1 MKIPTGM
8 FLASRFFWFYTSE
21 ISNGDKSH
29 CDRLIDKIDPN
40 CLYVTMDS
48 QKKMRT
54 YSTLIILTLFFLPS
68 VSSYGAK
75 KIVYL

>member
-8 FLASRFFWFYTSE
+8 FLASRFFWFHTSE

-40 CLYVTMDS
+40 CLYVTMGS
-48 QKKMRT
+48 QKNNAYLQHANHT
-54 YSTLIILTLFFLPS
+54 DLVFSTFSQLLRS
-68 VSSYGAK
+68 
-75 KIVYL
+75 